1 MSSTQMSNDIA
12 TAAPTTTRRTI
23 MPATSYE
30 AAERAVDWLSDRG
43 HVASGGPTSTRDATV
58 RR

>member
-1 MSSTQMSNDIA
+1 MSSTQMSNE
-12 TAAPTTTRRTI
+12 TAPAAQTKTRLTL

-30 AAERAVDWLSDRG
+30 AAECAVDWLSDRG
-43 HVASGGPTSTRDATV
+43 HMAPCGPTSTREATV